1 MKTELVSVVVP
12 IYNVE
17 RYLNRC
23 VESIINQTYTNLEI
37 ILVDDGSTDKCPE
50 ICEEWRSKD
59 SRIKVIHKENAGL
72 GMARNTGIENAK
84 GDYICF
90 FDSDDYIESK
100 TIETAML
107 EAKKTNADVVAFGL
121 SDVDENG
128 NIVRSVI
135 PKPFKMSYSGDEVQ
149 EDLLP
154 DMIFAAGLDLM
165 LSACIMLFS
174 MQMIKESYW
183 RFVSER
189 TIIAEDVYS
198 LINLFS
204 GIKTMSFVPESLYNY
219 CKNEGSL
226 THTYRKD
233 RYEKIKLYYDE
244 CMKMCKRHAYN
255 DKVLTRIGLTYFSF
269 TIAAMKQIVMSNIR
283 FREKFKAI
291 YDIVNDKH
299 LHNVISYADL
309 EKETKARRVLIA
321 MMKNKCSVAC
331 FGLIVAVCIK
341 NGEW

>member
-17 RYLNRC
+17 RYLSRC

-37 ILVDDGSTDKCPE
+37 ILVDDGSTDQCPE

-90 FDSDDYIESK
+90 FDSDDYVDHK
-100 TIETAML
+100 TIEVAIS

-121 SDVDENG
+121 SDVDEIG
-128 NIVRSVI
+128 NVLHSII
-135 PKPFKMSYSGDEVQ
+135 PKPPKMSYSGSEVQ

-154 DMIFAAGLDLM
+154 DMISGTGSNLM
-165 LSACIMLFS
+165 LSACVMLFS
-174 MQMIKESYW
+174 MRMIKESHW

-189 TIIAEDVYS
+189 AIIAEDVYS

-204 GIKTMSFVPESLYNY
+204 EIKTMSFVSESLYNY
-219 CKNEGSL
+219 CRNEDSL
-226 THTYRKD
+226 THTFRKD
-233 RYEKIKLYYDE
+233 RYKKIKVYYDE
-244 CMKMCKRHAYN
+244 CMKMCKKHKYN
-255 DKVLTRIGLTYFSF
+255 DKVLTRVGLTYFSF
-269 TIAAMKQIVMSNIR
+269 TIAAMKQIIMSNIR

-309 EKETKARRVLIA
+309 EKETRARRILIA
-321 MMKNKCSVAC
+321 MMKNKCSIAC

-341 NGEW
+341 NGER